1 MKHWLP
7 WLLAIACIA
16 LFVGLGRWQLERAA
30 EKQHAVDSLARSLAE
45 PRPQAIAARAA
56 SGPNRIDRVFAQG
69 RFIDA
74 PILLL
79 DNQIREGAV
88 GLRAYRVFQPDALD
102 QPVLV
107 ELGWLPVPPDRRL
120 PATVALETYYRLDGL
135 LLPPPS
141 AGLRFGPPGQRLADG
156 RWLLTRLDPAEL
168 SSVLGLEKPLLER
181 VLRPD
186 PADRIGYTRSLDVLS
201 NTLPPEKHR
210 GYAVQWFALAAA
222 VAFVAVFLTFRRK
235 AA

>member
-1 MKHWLP
+1 
-7 WLLAIACIA
+7 
-16 LFVGLGRWQLERAA
+16 
-30 EKQHAVDSLARSLAE
+30 
-45 PRPQAIAARAA
+45 
-56 SGPNRIDRVFAQG
+56 
-69 RFIDA
+69 
-74 PILLL
+74 
-79 DNQIREGAV
+79 
-88 GLRAYRVFQPDALD
+88 
-102 QPVLV
+102 
-107 ELGWLPVPPDRRL
+107 L

-141 AGLRFGPPGQRLADG
+141 AGLRVGPPGQRLADG

-168 SSVLGLEKPLLER
+168 SSVLGLEQPLLER
-181 VLRPD
+181 ILRPD